1 MFVKICGITNR
12 EDALAA
18 VDAGARA
25 LGFIFYSASP
35 RHVMAEQLEPW
46 VNEIPAEI
54 WKVGVFVDEAPGVIE
69 RIGAQVGLDIA
80 QLHGCETP
88 DRHPHGIR
96 VWKAFRVKDA
106 QASVPD
112 YPDAEAILIDGEAY
126 DWTRTTHFTRP
137 LILAGGLDE
146 NNVRD
151 RIERA
156 ARAAPSRSRFRKPAM
171 VQNRDREGAA
181 TEWPGLWGVDV
192 ASGIESSP
200 GRKDHA
206 RMKKFIEAALRS

>member
-25 LGFIFYSASP
+25 LGFVFYPASP
-35 RHVMAEQLEPW
+35 RRVTPEQLEPW
-46 VNEIPAEI
+46 IGGLPADV
-54 WKVGVFVDEAPGVIE
+54 WKVGVFVDEPPASVE
-69 RIGAQVGLDIA
+69 ETCRRLNLDVA

-88 DRHPHGIR
+88 DRHPRAMR
-96 VWKAFRVKDA
+96 VWKAFRVKDEPI
-106 QASVPD
+106 PD
-112 YPDAEAILIDGEAY
+112 YPAAEAILIDGPAY
-126 DWTRTTHFTRP
+126 DWTQTAQFTRP

-146 NNVRD
+146 HNVRD

-156 ARAAPSRSRFRKPAM
+156 RP
-171 VQNRDREGAA
+171 
-181 TEWPGLWGVDV
+181 WGVDV

-200 GRKDHA
+200 GRKDLA
-206 RMKKFIEAALRS
+206 RMKKFIEAALSI

>member
-1 MFVKICGITNR
+1 MFVKICGITNG

-35 RHVMAEQLEPW
+35 RCVTVAQLEPW
-46 VNEIPAEI
+46 VNEIPAEV
-54 WKVGVFVDEAPGVIE
+54 WRVGVFVDEAPDEIE
-69 RIGAQVGLDIA
+69 RIGTHLGLHIA
-80 QLHGCETP
+80 QLHGCETAERLP
-88 DRHPHGIR
+88 RGIR

-106 QASVPD
+106 RASIPD
-112 YPDAEAILIDGEAY
+112 YPEAEAILIDGEAY
-126 DWTRTTHFTRP
+126 DWTRTAHFTRP

-146 NNVRD
+146 NNLRD
-151 RIERA
+151 RIQRA
-156 ARAAPSRSRFRKPAM
+156 RLYKQP
-171 VQNRDREGAA
+171 
-181 TEWPGLWGVDV
+181 WGVDV

-206 RMKKFIEAALRS
+206 RMKRFIEAALRS

>member
-25 LGFIFYSASP
+25 LGFIFYAGSP
-35 RHVMAEQLEPW
+35 RHVTAAQLEPW

-54 WKVGVFVDEAPGVIE
+54 WKVGVFVDEAPDEIE
-69 RIGAQVGLDIA
+69 RIATQLGLDIA

-88 DRHPHGIR
+88 DRHPSDIR
-96 VWKAFRVKDA
+96 LWKAFQVNDE
-106 QASVPD
+106 QLPVPD
-112 YPDAEAILIDGEAY
+112 YPEADAILIDGEAY
-126 DWTRTTHFTRP
+126 DWTRTAHFTRP

-151 RIERA
+151 RIQRA
-156 ARAAPSRSRFRKPAM
+156 RLFKQP
-171 VQNRDREGAA
+171 
-181 TEWPGLWGVDV
+181 WGVDV
-192 ASGIESSP
+192 ASGVESSP

-206 RMKKFIEAALRS
+206 RMKRFIEAALGS

>member
-18 VDAGARA
+18 VDAGARG
-25 LGFIFYSASP
+25 LGFIFVSASP
-35 RHVMAEQLEPW
+35 RHVTVAHLEPW
-46 VNEIPAEI
+46 INEIPAEI
-54 WKVGVFVDEAPGVIE
+54 WKVGVFVDEAPDEIE
-69 RIGAQVGLDIA
+69 RICVHVGLDIA

-88 DRHPHGIR
+88 DRHPRGIR
-96 VWKAFRVKDA
+96 LWKAFRVKDA
-106 QASVPD
+106 RATVPD
-112 YPDAEAILIDGEAY
+112 YPEAEAILIDGEAY
-126 DWTRTTHFTRP
+126 DWTRTAHFTRP

-156 ARAAPSRSRFRKPAM
+156 KRFKQP
-171 VQNRDREGAA
+171 
-181 TEWPGLWGVDV
+181 WGVDV